1 MILLAIALFI
11 ILGLL
16 WGLGISK
23 ATTDVDF
30 DKDWGSF
37 DHYIRENA
45 PLGYKPKPLQW
56 FLDRI
61 GKKVYRDVLECDC
74 ASCREVEKDGLL
86 ITNETHASYLCAID
100 QEFWAEGVKCNYRD
114 EK

>member
-1 MILLAIALFI
+1 MILLAITLFI

-30 DKDWGSF
+30 DKDW
-37 DHYIRENA
+37 
-45 PLGYKPKPLQW
+45 YKPKPLQW

-61 GKKVYRDVLECDC
+61 GKKVYRDVLECHC
-74 ASCREVEKDGLL
+74 VSCREAEKDGLL
-86 ITNETHASYLCAID
+86 IRNETHASYLCTID
-100 QEFWAEGVKCNYRD
+100 QEFWAEGIKCNYRD
-114 EK
+114 KK